1 MEAFELAD
9 LLQLRADADQ
19 LYLEF
24 LSVPALSAGLYVLKA
39 GERDP
44 QGPHGEDEVYY
55 VVEGLGRLRVGED
68 DRVVQAG
75 SVVYV
80 PAGVDHRFHSI
91 VEDLCALVFFAPAE
105 ETAG

>member
-9 LLQLRADADQ
+9 LLQRRADSDQ

-24 LSVPALSAGLYVLKA
+24 LSVPALSAGLYALKA

-80 PAGVDHRFHSI
+80 PAGVDHRFHTI
-91 VEDLCALVFFAPAE
+91 VEDLCVLVFFAPAE
-105 ETAG
+105 GTAG